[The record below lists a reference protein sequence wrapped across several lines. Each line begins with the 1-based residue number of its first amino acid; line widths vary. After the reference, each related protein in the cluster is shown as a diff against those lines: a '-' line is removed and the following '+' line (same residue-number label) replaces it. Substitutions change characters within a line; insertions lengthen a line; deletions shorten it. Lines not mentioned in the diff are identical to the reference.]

1 VGWVLA
7 IGSKPARAAGPLV
20 GLSLSSSGALSMC
33 IGLAFALR
41 FPGVVGDS
49 VLAVAVV
56 SAIVGEFV
64 GPARMRRSLLAA
76 GELDEKAAASTEQ
89 VPA

>member
-1 VGWVLA
+1 
-7 IGSKPARAAGPLV
+7 
-20 GLSLSSSGALSMC
+20 MC

-64 GPARMRRSLLAA
+64 GPARMRRALVAA
-76 GELDEKAAASTEQ
+76 GELEERAS
-89 VPA
+89 PAPAEVAT